1 MEKDDKM
8 IKALLHD
15 EFIEKAPDGFTG
27 RVMQSIEVAEL
38 QKEKTYRYDWPYLL
52 IILGSVLF
60 ALGIVA
66 FIDSSFIS
74 RNFYIFLGYTTDF
87 FHQMSG
93 IFDQTRLTNTSV
105 LSGNGLIIGTF
116 LIMMALLFFD
126 GFVWKKKRHL
136 NLFAWSF

>member
-1 MEKDDKM
+1 MEKEDKM
-8 IKALLHD
+8 IKALLQD
-15 EFIEKAPDGFTG
+15 KFIERAPDGFTDK
-27 RVMQSIEVAEL
+27 VMQSIEVAEL

-52 IILGSVLF
+52 IIAGSVLF

-74 RNFYIFLGYTTDF
+74 RNFYVFLGYTTDF

-93 IFDQTRLTNTSV
+93 IFDHTQFTNTSV
-105 LSGNGLIIGTF
+105 LSGSGLMIGTF
-116 LIMMALLFFD
+116 IIMITLLFFD

-136 NLFAWSF
+136 NLFTWSF

>member
-1 MEKDDKM
+1 MEKEDKM
-8 IKALLHD
+8 IKALLQD
-15 EFIEKAPDGFTG
+15 KFIERAPDGFTDK
-27 RVMQSIEVAEL
+27 VMQSIEVAEL

-52 IILGSVLF
+52 IIAGSVLF

-74 RNFYIFLGYTTDF
+74 RNFYLFLGYTTDF

-93 IFDQTRLTNTSV
+93 IFDHTQLTNTSV
-105 LSGNGLIIGTF
+105 LSGSGLMIGTF
-116 LIMMALLFFD
+116 IIMITLLFFD

-136 NLFAWSF
+136 NLFTWSF

>member
-1 MEKDDKM
+1 MEKEDKM
-8 IKALLHD
+8 IKALLQD
-15 EFIEKAPDGFTG
+15 KFIERAPDGFTDK
-27 RVMQSIEVAEL
+27 VMQSIEVAEL

-52 IILGSVLF
+52 IIAGSVLF

-74 RNFYIFLGYTTDF
+74 RNFYLFLGYTTDF

-93 IFDQTRLTNTSV
+93 IFDHTQFTNTSV
-105 LSGNGLIIGTF
+105 LSGSGLMIGTF
-116 LIMMALLFFD
+116 IIMITLLFFD

-136 NLFAWSF
+136 NLFTWSF